1 MNLLALVTYLL
12 VMSITPG
19 PNNLVLA
26 SSGVNFGFSRTL
38 PSLLGMTLGLS
49 LQIGLLTVGLGS
61 LMSLMASLQL
71 YLAVA
76 GCGYLLWLAWSMAR
90 AGKAK
95 GGEAGVRPMGFWG
108 GILFNWLNPKVWLM
122 GFNLVMVFLPA
133 HMNPWH
139 AAALFVLI
147 TFFTSLPCIAVW
159 AGSGVAI
166 RRFLDSPPR
175 LRAFNWTMAALLA
188 LTAVWLLAQ
197 MMPADSLSA
206 LTA

>member
-38 PSLLGMTLGLS
+38 PSLLGMALGLS
-49 LQIGLLTVGLGS
+49 LQVGILSVGLGA
-61 LMSLMASLQL
+61 LMSAMESLQL
-71 YLAVA
+71 YLAIA
-76 GCGYLLWLAWSMAR
+76 GCAYLLWLSWGMAR
-90 AGKAK
+90 AGSVK
-95 GGEAGVRPMGFWG
+95 GGETGAKPMGFISG
-108 GILFNWLNPKVWLM
+108 VMFNWLNPKVWLM

-139 AAALFVLI
+139 AAALFALI

-175 LRAFNWTMAALLA
+175 LKAFNCSMAALLA
-188 LTAVWLLAQ
+188 LTAMWLLAE
-197 MMPADSLSA
+197 MMPANSMA
-206 LTA
+206 AWMA

>member
-1 MNLLALVTYLL
+1 MNLVALVTYLL

-38 PSLLGMTLGLS
+38 PSLLGMALGLS
-49 LQIGLLTVGLGS
+49 LQVGILTVALGA
-61 LMSLMASLQL
+61 LMSLMESLQL
-71 YLAVA
+71 YLAIA
-76 GCGYLLWLAWSMAR
+76 GCCYLLWLSWSMAR
-90 AGKAK
+90 AGA
-95 GGEAGVRPMGFWG
+95 GRSADAGVRPMGFWG
-108 GILFNWLNPKVWLM
+108 GVMFNWLNPKVWLM

-133 HMNPWH
+133 HMNAWY

-166 RRFLDSPPR
+166 RRFLDSPLR
-175 LRAFNWTMAALLA
+175 LRAFNFSMAAMLA
-188 LTAVWLLAQ
+188 LTAFWLLAQ
-197 MMPADSLSA
+197 MMPAHTLPNMV
-206 LTA
+206 

>member
-49 LQIGLLTVGLGS
+49 LQIGLLTVFLGEV
-61 LMSLMASLQL
+61 MATMASLQL

-76 GCGYLLWLAWSMAR
+76 GCGYLLWLSWGMAR
-90 AGKAK
+90 AGGAK
-95 GGEAGVRPMGFWG
+95 NVEAGARPMGFLG
-108 GILFNWLNPKVWLM
+108 GLMFNWLNPKVWLM

-133 HMNPWH
+133 HMNPWR
-139 AAALFVLI
+139 AAALFALI
-147 TFFTSLPCIAVW
+147 TFVTSLPCIAAW

-166 RRFLDSPPR
+166 RRFLDSPAR
-175 LRAFNWTMAALLA
+175 LRLFNFAMAAALA
-188 LTAVWLLAQ
+188 LTALWLLSE
-197 MMPADSLSA
+197 MLPVRSA
-206 LTA
+206 PGMI

>member
-1 MNLLALVTYLL
+1 MNLVALVTYLL

-38 PSLLGMTLGLS
+38 PSLLGMALGLS
-49 LQIGLLTVGLGS
+49 LQVGILTVALGA
-61 LMSLMASLQL
+61 LMSLMESLQL
-71 YLAVA
+71 YLAIA
-76 GCGYLLWLAWSMAR
+76 GCCYLLWLSWGMAR
-90 AGKAK
+90 AGAARSAES
-95 GGEAGVRPMGFWG
+95 GSRPMGFWG
-108 GILFNWLNPKVWLM
+108 GIMFNWLNPKVWLM

-133 HMNPWH
+133 HMNAWY

-175 LRAFNWTMAALLA
+175 LRAFNFSMAAMLA
-188 LTAVWLLAQ
+188 LTAFWLLAQ
-197 MMPADSLSA
+197 MMPAHTLPNMV
-206 LTA
+206 